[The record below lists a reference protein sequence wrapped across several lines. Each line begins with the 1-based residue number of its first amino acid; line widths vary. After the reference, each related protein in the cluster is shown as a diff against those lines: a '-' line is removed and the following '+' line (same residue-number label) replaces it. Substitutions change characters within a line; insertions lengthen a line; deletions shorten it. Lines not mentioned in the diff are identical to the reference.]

1 MKQAFLILFASTISV
16 SLFSQQDSLEV
27 KIAQDTLQI
36 KKVPIQE
43 FKNVSEE
50 IHVPVLEYREDQ
62 EVLVDNKTIDIWD
75 EVLNDPL
82 KKLYEYDEADSAW
95 IKSALNVIVSDSI
108 FAQRLFHMDQ
118 KSPIHFVNNN
128 SVRTMIN
135 VFVNRQKH
143 QTALTLGRS
152 KMYFPLYEQILDENE
167 MPYELKYLSV
177 IESALRPDAHSR
189 MGAKGLW
196 QFMYATGK
204 AYGLDINSYVDE
216 RMDPE
221 KSTRAACKYLKYL
234 HGLYND
240 WNLAL
245 AAYNAGPGNVNK
257 AIRRSGGKRDYWQI
271 RRYLPR
277 ETRSYVPNFLAMA
290 YTFEYAKEHQLRAL
304 PYPIAFYETDTLV
317 VRKQISFANV
327 ARHTGMKVSELQLL
341 NPEYKRNIIPM
352 NSQGN
357 VLRIPKAYLDE
368 YFAAENAI
376 AMEPVV
382 QQLVTNYKKS
392 SPKSNR
398 DVTYYRVK
406 SGDVL
411 GTIAEK
417 YGVGLSRLKAWN
429 NIRGSRI
436 HPGQKLTIYY
446 TKMPTY
452 SSKPAVT
459 QTTQKETYASN
470 TGKQYHTVRM
480 GDTLWDIAKLYNGVS
495 MYDLQKWNSHIN
507 FKKMKPGQRIIVKK

>member
-1 MKQAFLILFASTISV
+1 MRQVSIFLFCIFFFLSS
-16 SLFSQQDSLEV
+16 
-27 KIAQDTLQI
+27 IAQVDSI
-36 KKVPIQE
+36 KTGV
-43 FKNVSEE
+43 FKDSIPELEQLKNGIDDLSKE
-50 IHVPVLEYREDQ
+50 IHTAIIPFIEDRDVLI
-62 EVLVDNKTIDIWD
+62 DNKTIDLWD
-75 EVLNDPL
+75 QILNDPL
-82 KKLYEYDEADSAW
+82 KQLYEYTEADSLW
-95 IKSALNVIVSDSI
+95 VKNSRPVHFSDSVY
-108 FAQRLFHMDQ
+108 AQRLFNMDQ
-118 KSPIHFVNNN
+118 ISPIHFANNK

-143 QTALTLGRS
+143 QTGLTLGRS

-221 KSTRAACKYLKYL
+221 KATRAACKYLKYL

-277 ETRSYVPNFLAMA
+277 ETRSYIPNFIAMA
-290 YTFEYAKEHQLRAL
+290 YAFEYADEHELRAL
-304 PYPIAFYETDTLV
+304 PYPYAFYETDTLIV
-317 VRKQISFANV
+317 QKQVSFEIVSRYTGISV
-327 ARHTGMKVSELQLL
+327 TDLSLL
-341 NPEYKRNIIPM
+341 NPEYKRNIIPL
-352 NSQGN
+352 NSKGN
-357 VLRIPKAYLDE
+357 VLRIPKEYLDE
-368 YFAAENAI
+368 YWAAEDSI
-376 AMEPVV
+376 AREPVV
-382 QQLVTNYKKS
+382 QHVVSEKEIKK
-392 SPKSNR
+392 

-411 GTIAEK
+411 GSIAER
-417 YGVGLSRLKAWN
+417 YGVGLSKLKSWN

-436 HPGQKLTIYY
+436 YPGQKLTIYY
-446 TKMPTY
+446 AKMPVTTKKKTVHQN
-452 SSKPAVT
+452 KPNEV
-459 QTTQKETYASN
+459 YASN
-470 TGKQYHTVRM
+470 TGSQYHTVRR
-480 GDTLWDIAKLYNGVS
+480 GDTLWDIAKLYNGISV
-495 MYDLQKWNSHIN
+495 YDLQRLNSNIN
-507 FKKMKPGQRIIVKK
+507 FKKMRPGQRIIVKK